1 MRLLLAEDDAFAR
14 RFLSRCIT
22 NWGYEVVLAE
32 DGEQAWEM
40 LQQEDAPRLVLLD
53 WMMPGLEGLE
63 VCRRLRQRQEER
75 STYVIMLTASGDTA
89 DLVSAMNAGADDF
102 VTKSKDVRELE
113 VRLRSARRIIELEDA
128 LWRLATRDP
137 MTKLWNHGAIIT
149 LLNKELAHARRHEHG
164 VGVIM
169 ADIDHFKGLNDTYG
183 HKGGDAAIMEVAERM
198 TSELRE
204 YDSVGRYGG
213 EEFLIVLP
221 EPASMAVVVHA
232 AERLRACIADRSFD
246 VEGNEVPITI
256 SLGVALG
263 AEADQLDPE
272 VLIRSADEAL
282 YQAKSQ
288 GRNRICAATS
298 GSMAATD

>member
-32 DGEQAWEM
+32 DGQQAWEL
-40 LQQEDAPRLVLLD
+40 LQAEDAPRLALLD

-63 VCRRLRQRQEER
+63 VCRLLRQRQEER
-75 STYVIMLTASGDTA
+75 STYVIMLTASEETA

-102 VTKSKDVRELE
+102 VTKSQDVRELE
-113 VRLRSARRIIELEDA
+113 VRLRAARRIIELEDA

-137 MTKLWNHGAIIT
+137 MTKLWNHGAVIT
-149 LLNKELAHARRHEHG
+149 LLNRELAHARRHDHG

-169 ADIDHFKGLNDTYG
+169 ADIDHFKDLNDTYG
-183 HKGGDAAIMEVAERM
+183 HKGGDTAIMEVAERM
-198 TSELRE
+198 AAELRE

-221 EPASMAVVVHA
+221 EPESMEVVVNA
-232 AERLRACIADRSFD
+232 AERLRACIADRPFQ

-256 SLGVALG
+256 SLGAALG
-263 AEADQLDPE
+263 SLPEQLDPE
-272 VLIRSADEAL
+272 ALIRTADEAL

-288 GRNRICAATS
+288 GRNCVCAA
-298 GSMAATD
+298 GSSVSAATE

>member
-22 NWGYEVVLAE
+22 NWGYEVVLA
-32 DGEQAWEM
+32 
-40 LQQEDAPRLVLLD
+40 LLD

-63 VCRRLRQRQEER
+63 VCRLLRQRQEER
-75 STYVIMLTASGDTA
+75 STYVIMLTASEETA

-102 VTKSKDVRELE
+102 VTKSQDVRELE
-113 VRLRSARRIIELEDA
+113 VRLRAARRIIELEDA

-137 MTKLWNHGAIIT
+137 MTKLWNHGAVIT
-149 LLNKELAHARRHEHG
+149 LLNRELAHARRHDHA

-169 ADIDHFKGLNDTYG
+169 ADIDHFKSLNDTYG

-198 TSELRE
+198 AAELRE
-204 YDSVGRYGG
+204 YDTVGRYGG
-213 EEFLIVLP
+213 EEFLIILP
-221 EPASMAVVVHA
+221 EPASMEVVVNA
-232 AERLRACIADRSFD
+232 AERLRACIADRAFQ

-256 SLGVALG
+256 SLGAAIG
-263 AEADQLDPE
+263 AGSDQLDSE
-272 VLIRSADEAL
+272 ALIRAADEAL

-288 GRNRICAATS
+288 GRNCVCAAGAPAS
-298 GSMAATD
+298 AAA